1 MADITNAG
9 IIQVAA
15 LLGGGLIM
23 LGGAIGA
30 GIGNGM
36 AGSAMLNGVAR
47 QPEAEGRLRG
57 NYLMAVG
64 LIDTV
69 YIINL
74 AFMALFVF
82 ATPGK

>member
-1 MADITNAG
+1 MADITDAG
-9 IIQVAA
+9 MIQMAA
-15 LLGGGLIM
+15 LIGGGFIL

-30 GIGNGM
+30 GFGNGLV
-36 AGSAMLNGVAR
+36 GSALINGVAR
-47 QPEAEGRLRG
+47 QPESESRLRG

-64 LIDTV
+64 LIDAV
-69 YIINL
+69 YFINL

>member
-9 IIQVAA
+9 IIQAAA
-15 LLGGGLIM
+15 LIGGGFIM

-30 GIGNGM
+30 GFGNGM
-36 AGSAMLNGVAR
+36 AGSALINGVAR
-47 QPEAEGRLRG
+47 QPESEGRLRG

-64 LIDTV
+64 LIDAV
-69 YIINL
+69 YFINL

>member
-1 MADITNAG
+1 MSDITNTG
-9 IIQVAA
+9 IIQAAA

-30 GIGNGM
+30 GFGNGM
-36 AGSAMLNGVAR
+36 AGSALITGVAR
-47 QPEAEGRLRG
+47 QPEAENRLRG

-64 LIDTV
+64 LIDAV
-69 YIINL
+69 YFINL
-74 AFMALFVF
+74 AFMALFAF